1 MDLAQDAK
9 QGIGAIGAHD
19 VAVSFN
25 LRPLTINADNVD
37 DLGIGMV
44 LAEQTDGLAN
54 RGVGKMMAKESD
66 IVMGGRLRRLEGGF
80 L

>member
-1 MDLAQDAK
+1 VDLAQDAK

-37 DLGIGMV
+37 DLGVGMV
-44 LAEQTDGLAN
+44 LAEQTDRLAN
-54 RGVGKMMAKESD
+54 RGGGKMMAKESD
-66 IVMGGRLRRLEGGF
+66 IVTGGRLRRLEGGF